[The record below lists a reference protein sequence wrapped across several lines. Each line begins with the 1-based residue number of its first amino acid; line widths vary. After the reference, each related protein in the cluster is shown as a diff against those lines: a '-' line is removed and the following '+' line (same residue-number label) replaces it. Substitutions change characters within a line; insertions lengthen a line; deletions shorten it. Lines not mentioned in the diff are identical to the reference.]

1 MRRELQTYLDG
12 EMSLNELPAELR
24 EEAER
29 WERLVGDM
37 RELNAE
43 RAPTELEQ
51 LVLSSLPARR
61 RQPAARRQP
70 ALRRAASWVA
80 RPRTIRISPLAGLA
94 AAAAIALVLL
104 LPRGEAPTPQ
114 ARPES
119 GAMIYV
125 QFVLEAPSANTV
137 AVAGDFNDWSPNM
150 VLTDPE
156 GDGIWT
162 GRVALKPGV
171 HQYMFVIDGTQ
182 WTTDPRADRYTDD
195 GFGNRNAVLVIAQ
208 PTTRS

>member
-1 MRRELQTYLDG
+1 MRRELQAYLDG

-43 RAPTELEQ
+43 RAPAELQQ
-51 LVLSSLPARR
+51 LVLSSLP
-61 RQPAARRQP
+61 ARRQP

-114 ARPES
+114 AGPGN

-137 AVAGDFNDWSPNM
+137 AVAGDFNDWSPDM
-150 VLTDPE
+150 VLSDPE

-162 GRVALKPGV
+162 GRVALEPGV